1 MKKSITQII
10 VFAFAI
16 FGQTVLY
23 AQEIY
28 PGKAAPIEDN
38 FPIEFPYES
47 KYFEFRQEKIHY
59 VESGEGET
67 VLLLHGIPSSSYVWR
82 NVINKI
88 DDDKH
93 VIALDW
99 IGYGKSSFPE
109 DRNVPAEMQLEML
122 IAFIEENKLENITIW
137 MHDLGSIIGML
148 YATRNT
154 ENVKAIALFEAPF
167 MPAAQFYKQLPTS
180 MKAVMKITRKEKRAE
195 KLYVK
200 RNFVGKIFPNFLTA
214 RKLSK
219 EEKKIYGTPFEDE
232 ERRYIML
239 TGPDPAQ
246 MSFDKGRGTTSFENI
261 IAEISTG
268 MADLDKPILYFYA
281 KKGVLNQKEAVEY
294 ARANFKD
301 YTEVFVGKGKHFL
314 TESHPQLMSD
324 EFNKWFNQIKP

>member
-1 MKKSITQII
+1 MKNPLTKII
-10 VFAFAI
+10 VVAI
-16 FGQTVLY
+16 AILGQTAMH

-47 KYFEFRQEKIHY
+47 KYFEFGQEKVHY

-82 NVINKI
+82 NVIDKI

-93 VIALDW
+93 VIAIDW

-109 DRNVPAEMQLEML
+109 DRNVPAEVQLQML
-122 IAFIEENKLENITIW
+122 TEFIEANNLENATIW

-148 YATRNT
+148 YATRNP

-167 MPAAQFYKQLPTS
+167 MPTAQFYKQLPFS
-180 MKAVMKITRKEKRAE
+180 MKAVMKITRKENKAE
-195 KLYVK
+195 KLYVNK
-200 RNFVGKIFPNFLTA
+200 NFVGKIFPNFLTA
-214 RKLSK
+214 RKLTK
-219 EEKKIYGTPFEDE
+219 EEKKIYGAPFEDE

-268 MADLDKPILYFYA
+268 MANLDKPILYFYA

-294 ARANFKD
+294 ARATFKN
-301 YTEVFVGKGKHFL
+301 YQEVFVGKGKHFL
-314 TESHPQLMSD
+314 TESHPQLMSE
-324 EFNKWFNQIKP
+324 EFNTWFNQLTE

>member
-1 MKKSITQII
+1 MKNPITKKIMLL
-10 VFAFAI
+10 AI
-16 FGQTVLY
+16 AVIGFNDLS

-28 PGKAAPIEDN
+28 PGKAAPIEEI

-47 KYFEFRQEKIHY
+47 KYFEFGKEKIHY

-67 VLLLHGIPSSSYVWR
+67 VLLLHGIPSSSFVWR
-82 NVINKI
+82 NVIDKI

-109 DRNVPAEMQLEML
+109 DRNVPAELQLEML
-122 IAFIEENKLENITIW
+122 TEFIKANNLQNITIW

-148 YATRNT
+148 YATRNH

-167 MPAAQFYKQLPTS
+167 MPTAAFYKQLPFS
-180 MKAVMKITRKEKRAE
+180 MKAVMKITRKENRAKR
-195 KLYVK
+195 LYVNK
-200 RNFVGKIFPNFLTA
+200 NFVGKVFPNFLTA

-219 EEKKIYGTPFEDE
+219 AEKKIYGAPFEDE

-246 MSFDKGRGTTSFENI
+246 MSFDKGRGTTDFENT

-268 MADLDKPILYFYA
+268 MAGLDKPILYFYA

-294 ARANFKD
+294 ARATFKS
-301 YTEVFVGKGKHFL
+301 YNEVFVGKGKHFL
-314 TESHPQLMSD
+314 TESHPQQMS
-324 EFNKWFNQIKP
+324 EAFNKWFEKL

>member
-1 MKKSITQII
+1 MKNSFVKTI
-10 VFAFAI
+10 VVAIAFLA
-16 FGQTVLY
+16 QTALH

-47 KYFEFRQEKIHY
+47 KYFEFGQEKIHY

-67 VLLLHGIPSSSYVWR
+67 VLLLHGIPSSAFVWR
-82 NVINKI
+82 NVIDKI

-99 IGYGKSSFPE
+99 IGYGKSSFPADSSASTE
-109 DRNVPAEMQLEML
+109 LQLEML
-122 IAFIEENKLENITIW
+122 TEFIEANKLEKVTLW

-148 YATRNT
+148 YATRNP

-167 MPAAQFYKQLPTS
+167 MPAAEFYKQLPFS
-180 MKAVMKITRKEKRAE
+180 MKAVMKITRKENRAKR
-195 KLYVK
+195 LYVNK
-200 RNFVGKIFPNFLTA
+200 NFVGKIFPNFLTA
-214 RKLSK
+214 RKLTK
-219 EEKKIYGTPFEDE
+219 EEKKIYGAPFEDE
-232 ERRYIML
+232 KRRYIML

-246 MSFDKGRGTTSFENI
+246 MSFDKGRGTTSFENT

-268 MADLDKPILYFYA
+268 MSSLDKPILYFYA

-294 ARANFKD
+294 ARANFKN
-301 YTEVFVGKGKHFL
+301 YQEVFVGKGKHFL

-324 EFNKWFNQIKP
+324 EFNKWFEKL

>member
-10 VFAFAI
+10 VFAIAI
-16 FGQTVLY
+16 LAQTALH

-47 KYFEFRQEKIHY
+47 KYFEFGKEKVHY

-109 DRNVPAEMQLEML
+109 DRNVPAEVQLEML
-122 IAFIEENKLENITIW
+122 TEFIEANELKDVTIW

-148 YATRNT
+148 YATRNP
-154 ENVKAIALFEAPF
+154 ENVNAIALFEAPF
-167 MPAAQFYKQLPTS
+167 MPTAQFYKQLPAS

-200 RNFVGKIFPNFLTA
+200 KNFVGKIFPNFLTA

-219 EEKKIYGTPFEDE
+219 EEKKIYGAPFEDE

-268 MADLDKPILYFYA
+268 MANLDQPILYFYA
-281 KKGVLNQKEAVEY
+281 KKGVLNQKESVAY
-294 ARANFKD
+294 ARATFKN
-301 YTEVFVGKGKHFL
+301 YQEVFVGKGKHFL
-314 TESHPQLMSD
+314 TESHPKLMSD
-324 EFNKWFNQIKP
+324 EFNKWHENLKK